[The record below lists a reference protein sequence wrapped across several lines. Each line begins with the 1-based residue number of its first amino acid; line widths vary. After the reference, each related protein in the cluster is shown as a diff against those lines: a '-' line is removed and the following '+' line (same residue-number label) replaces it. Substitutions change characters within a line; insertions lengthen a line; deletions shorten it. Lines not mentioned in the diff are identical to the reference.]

1 MKSTLRVVH
10 GASPQ
15 RVPDRRL
22 RVCVIGGGGVSY
34 SFQIGVRYLRSKK
47 RATVSMITL
56 ISIIGVAL
64 GVAALLAVLSI
75 TTGFEKAFRDKVLG
89 VNAHVLVLK
98 YGREFRDY
106 RDVLATVGEMPEV
119 AGIAPFSINEMMLT
133 KGERRAVVLVKGVT
147 PEGLQTVLDLPE
159 QMVAGNL
166 EGLRRRGSV
175 PTPSTEPPPDEDWQW
190 LRNIRDGKPEKGD
203 SQLVRPDASGGSS
216 SRPTAHTLSPRV
228 KNGDKPDVDGGQK
241 GDSPLGDGEPTRRKT
256 FWEEETERR
265 EAEREAQR
273 RARRP
278 RIGKVAEPGDIEAM
292 LGELDE
298 DELALPDD
306 PAWEAGLSQ
315 GEAQEPVDA
324 LPGIIVGKTL
334 AEDLGAEVGDR
345 VRLISPL
352 AALGITLS
360 EPGGPSTRSR
370 EFRVIGVFQAGFQE
384 YDSGLVYTDLF
395 EAQRL
400 FDEGDNVTGV
410 ELRVHDLDTSFELA
424 RRIEQNLGGA
434 FHSLDWSELNRNLFT
449 ALEVQ
454 KIALTLVIATI
465 IFVAA
470 FNVIATLIMVVLEKK
485 REIAILKAMGA
496 TDGTIL
502 GVFMLQGVVVGVIG
516 TFAGVLVG
524 GGLVAYLDK
533 IHFALDPKVY
543 LIDHLPVV
551 LSPTVFLVT
560 IGIAL
565 LICTVSTIA
574 PSWWAARMLPVEGL
588 RYE

>member
-1 MKSTLRVVH
+1 MPVR
-10 GASPQ
+10 
-15 RVPDRRL
+15 
-22 RVCVIGGGGVSY
+22 VIGGWGVSY

-106 RDVLATVGEMPEV
+106 RDVLSTVAEMPDV

-147 PEGLQTVLDLPE
+147 PEGLHTVLDLPQ
-159 QMVAGNL
+159 QMIAGDL
-166 EGLRRRGSV
+166 EGLRRPGSV
-175 PTPSTEPPPDEDWQW
+175 PTPTTKPQPDDNWQW
-190 LRNIRDGKPEKGD
+190 LRDLRDDKPENG
-203 SQLVRPDASGGSS
+203 VRP
-216 SRPTAHTLSPRV
+216 LFERV
-228 KNGDKPDVDGGQK
+228 KDGDRTDVDGGQK
-241 GDSPLGDGEPTRRKT
+241 EDAPGVDEEPVRRKT

-265 EAEREAQR
+265 EAQREAER

-278 RIGKVAEPGDIEAM
+278 NIGKVAKPDDIEAM
-292 LGELDE
+292 LGGLD
-298 DELALPDD
+298 DDALALPDD
-306 PAWEAGLSQ
+306 PEWEAGLSQ
-315 GEAQEPVDA
+315 GEAQEPVGA

-334 AEDLGAEVGDR
+334 AEDLGVEVGDR

-352 AALGITLS
+352 AALGLTLS
-360 EPGGPSTRSR
+360 EPGGASTRSR

-424 RRIEQNLGGA
+424 RRIEQDLGGA

-470 FNVIATLIMVVLEKK
+470 FNVIATLIMIVLEKK

-496 TDGTIL
+496 TDGTVL
-502 GVFMLQGVVVGVIG
+502 GIFMLQGVVVGVIG
-516 TFAGVLVG
+516 TLAGVLVG
-524 GGLVAYLDK
+524 GGLVVYLDK
-533 IHFALDPKVY
+533 IHFPLDPKVY

-551 LSPTVFLVT
+551 LNPTVFLVT
-560 IGIAL
+560 IAIAL

>member
-1 MKSTLRVVH
+1 
-10 GASPQ
+10 
-15 RVPDRRL
+15 
-22 RVCVIGGGGVSY
+22 
-34 SFQIGVRYLRSKK
+34 
-47 RATVSMITL
+47 MITA

-75 TTGFEKAFRDKVLG
+75 TTGFEQAFRDKVLG

-106 RDVLATVGEMPEV
+106 REVLSTVGEMPEV
-119 AGIAPFSINEMMLT
+119 SGIAPFSINEMMLT
-133 KGERRAVVLVKGVT
+133 KGERRGVVLVKGVT
-147 PEGLQTVLDLPE
+147 PEGVRTVLDLPQ
-159 QMVAGNL
+159 QMIAGGL
-166 EGLRRRGSV
+166 EGLRSPGSA
-175 PTPSTEPPPDEDWQW
+175 PTRAVQPKIDDDWQW
-190 LRNIRDGKPEKGD
+190 LRDIRDGKEPAARGTDE
-203 SQLVRPDASGGSS
+203 
-216 SRPTAHTLSPRV
+216 
-228 KNGDKPDVDGGQK
+228 DVEVPPSEQ
-241 GDSPLGDGEPTRRKT
+241 PVHRKT
-256 FWEEETERR
+256 FWEEEQERL
-265 EAEREAQR
+265 EARRAAQQR
-273 RARRP
+273 RRRTEV
-278 RIGKVAEPGDIEAM
+278 GEVAAPVEIEAM
-292 LGELDE
+292 LDELDGE
-298 DELALPDD
+298 DLALPDD
-306 PAWEAGLSQ
+306 PDWEAGLFV
-315 GEAQEPVDA
+315 GEVQEPVDA

-334 AEDLGAEVGDR
+334 AEDLGLEIGDR

-352 AALGITLS
+352 AALGLALT
-360 EPGGPSTRSR
+360 EPRGSTTRSR

-410 ELRVHDLDTSFELA
+410 ELRVHDLETSFELA
-424 RRIEQNLGGA
+424 RRIEQKLGGA

-470 FNVIATLIMVVLEKK
+470 FNVIATLIMIVLEKK

-496 TDGTIL
+496 TDATVL

-524 GGLVAYLDK
+524 GGLVTYLDK
-533 IHFALDPKVY
+533 IRFELDPKVY

-551 LSPTVFLVT
+551 VNPTVFLVT

-565 LICTVSTIA
+565 LICTLSTIA
-574 PSWWAARMLPVEGL
+574 PSWWAARMLPVDGL

>member
-1 MKSTLRVVH
+1 
-10 GASPQ
+10 
-15 RVPDRRL
+15 
-22 RVCVIGGGGVSY
+22 
-34 SFQIGVRYLRSKK
+34 
-47 RATVSMITL
+47 MITL

-75 TTGFEKAFRDKVLG
+75 TTGFERAFRDKVLG

-147 PEGLQTVLDLPE
+147 TEGLHTVLDLPQ
-159 QMVAGNL
+159 QMIAGNL
-166 EGLRRRGSV
+166 EGLRRPGSV
-175 PTPSTEPPPDEDWQW
+175 PTPSTEPPPNEDWQW

-203 SQLVRPDASGGSS
+203 SPLFEG
-216 SRPTAHTLSPRV
+216 V

-334 AEDLGAEVGDR
+334 AEDLGVEVGDR

-360 EPGGPSTRSR
+360 EPGGASTRSR

-424 RRIEQNLGGA
+424 RRIEQNLGGS

-496 TDGTIL
+496 TDGTVL
-502 GVFMLQGVVVGVIG
+502 GIFMLQGVVVGVIG
-516 TFAGVLVG
+516 TLAGVLVG

>member
-1 MKSTLRVVH
+1 
-10 GASPQ
+10 
-15 RVPDRRL
+15 
-22 RVCVIGGGGVSY
+22 VSY
-34 SFQIGVRYLRSKK
+34 AFQIGARYLRSKK

-75 TTGFEKAFRDKVLG
+75 TTGFENAFRDKVLG

-133 KGERRAVVLVKGVT
+133 KGERRGVVLVKGVT
-147 PEGLQTVLDLPE
+147 PEGLRTVLDLPH
-159 QMVAGNL
+159 QLLIGGL
-166 EGLRRRGSV
+166 EGLRRPGAL
-175 PTPSTEPPPDEDWQW
+175 PTQSEAPQADDDWQW
-190 LRNIRDGKPEKGD
+190 LRDIRDGRGSPG
-203 SQLVRPDASGGSS
+203 SGGLG
-216 SRPTAHTLSPRV
+216 TRV
-228 KNGDKPDVDGGQK
+228 PDSAVPARSAGLDGK
-241 GDSPLGDGEPTRRKT
+241 GDSPLVEEAPARRKT
-256 FWEEETERR
+256 FWEEEQERRQGQR
-265 EAEREAQR
+265 EAERK
-273 RARRP
+273 ARRP
-278 RIGKVAEPGDIEAM
+278 RLGAVAEPDEIESM
-292 LGELDE
+292 LGGFDDQDFE
-298 DELALPDD
+298 LPDD
-306 PAWEAGLSQ
+306 PAWEAGLSY
-315 GEAQEPVDA
+315 GEAQEPVET

-334 AEDLGAEVGDR
+334 AEDLGLKVGDR

-352 AALGITLS
+352 AALGLALS
-360 EPGGPSTRSR
+360 EARGSVTRSR

-424 RRIEQNLGGA
+424 RRIEQDLGGA

-496 TDGTIL
+496 TDWTVL
-502 GVFMLQGVVVGVIG
+502 GIFMLQGVVVGVIG
-516 TFAGVLVG
+516 TFAGVIVG
-524 GGLVAYLDK
+524 GGLVTYLDK
-533 IHFALDPKVY
+533 IQFPLDPKVY

-551 LSPTVFLVT
+551 LNPSVFLIT
-560 IGIAL
+560 IAIAL
-565 LICTVSTIA
+565 LICTLSTIA
-574 PSWWAARMLPVEGL
+574 PSWWAARMLPVDGL

>member
-1 MKSTLRVVH
+1 
-10 GASPQ
+10 
-15 RVPDRRL
+15 
-22 RVCVIGGGGVSY
+22 VSY
-34 SFQIGVRYLRSKK
+34 GFQIGVRYLRSKK

-106 RDVLATVGEMPEV
+106 REVLRTVGGMEEV
-119 AGIAPFSINEMMLT
+119 AGVAPFSINEMMFI

-147 PEGLQTVLDLPE
+147 PEGLQTVLDLPN
-159 QMVAGNL
+159 QMVTGDL
-166 EGLRRRGSV
+166 EGLRRPGYH
-175 PTPSTEPPPDEDWQW
+175 PTPTTPATPAAEDDTWQW
-190 LRNIRDGKPEKGD
+190 LRDLRDGHEPEKG
-203 SQLVRPDASGGSS
+203 VRPLFDAD
-216 SRPTAHTLSPRV
+216 TEPRV
-228 KNGDKPDVDGGQK
+228 EGEGADAPD
-241 GDSPLGDGEPTRRKT
+241 EPPVRRKT
-256 FWEEETERR
+256 IWEEE
-265 EAEREAQR
+265 AEQRAAQRDAER
-273 RARRP
+273 RARRAN
-278 RIGKVAEPGDIEAM
+278 IGKVAKPNDIEAM
-292 LGELDE
+292 LGALD
-298 DELALPDD
+298 DDALALPDD
-306 PAWEAGLSQ
+306 PGWEAGLSQ
-315 GEAQEPVDA
+315 GQAQEPLDA

-334 AEDLGAEVGDR
+334 AEDLSVEVGDR

-352 AALGITLS
+352 AALGMALS
-360 EPGGPSTRSR
+360 KPGGASTRSR

-410 ELRVHDLDTSFELA
+410 ELRVHDLDTSFALA
-424 RRIEQNLGGA
+424 RRIEQDLGGA

-470 FNVIATLIMVVLEKK
+470 FNVIATLIMIVLEKK

-496 TDGTIL
+496 TDATVL
-502 GVFMLQGVVVGVIG
+502 GIFMLQGVVVGVIG

-565 LICTVSTIA
+565 LICTISTIA
-574 PSWWAARMLPVEGL
+574 PSWWAARMLPVDGL

>member
-1 MKSTLRVVH
+1 
-10 GASPQ
+10 
-15 RVPDRRL
+15 
-22 RVCVIGGGGVSY
+22 VSY
-34 SFQIGVRYLRSKK
+34 SLQIGLRYLRSKK

-56 ISIIGVAL
+56 ISIVGVAL

-75 TTGFEKAFRDKVLG
+75 TTGFENAFRDKVLG

-106 RDVLATVGEMPEV
+106 RDVLSTVGDMPEV

-133 KGERRAVVLVKGVT
+133 KGERRGVVLVKGVT
-147 PEGLQTVLDLPE
+147 PEGLSTVLDLP
-159 QMVAGNL
+159 QQIIAGGL
-166 EGLRRRGSV
+166 EGLRRPGSLPTQTAT
-175 PTPSTEPPPDEDWQW
+175 PTPTDTWQW
-190 LRNIRDGKPEKGD
+190 LRNIRDGKPEKGF
-203 SQLVRPDASGGSS
+203 RP
-216 SRPTAHTLSPRV
+216 LFERV
-228 KNGDKPDVDGGQK
+228 KKDEAAEADVGPQNEA
-241 GDSPLGDGEPTRRKT
+241 PTVIEEPGLMKSY
-256 FWEEETERR
+256 WEEETERR
-265 EAEREAQR
+265 EARREAER

-278 RIGKVAEPGDIEAM
+278 NIGKIAKPGDIEAM
-292 LGELDE
+292 LDGFEGD
-298 DELALPDD
+298 LALPDD

-315 GEAQEPVDA
+315 GQAQEPVDA

-334 AEDLGAEVGDR
+334 AEDLALEVGDR

-352 AALGITLS
+352 AALGLALS
-360 EPGGPSTRSR
+360 EPGAASTRSR

-395 EAQRL
+395 EAQHL

-410 ELRVHDLDTSFELA
+410 ELRVHDLGTSFELA
-424 RRIEQNLGGA
+424 RRIEQELGGA

-470 FNVIATLIMVVLEKK
+470 FNVIATLIMIVIEKK

-496 TDGTIL
+496 TDMTIL
-502 GVFMLQGVVVGVIG
+502 GVFMVQGVVVGVIG
-516 TFAGVLVG
+516 TLAGVLVG
-524 GGLVAYLDK
+524 GGLVVYLDK
-533 IHFALDPKVY
+533 IRFPLDPKVY

-551 LSPTVFLVT
+551 LNPTVFVVT

-574 PSWWAARMLPVEGL
+574 PSWWAARMLPVDGL

>member
-1 MKSTLRVVH
+1 
-10 GASPQ
+10 
-15 RVPDRRL
+15 
-22 RVCVIGGGGVSY
+22 VIRGWGVSY
-34 SFQIGVRYLRSKK
+34 SLQIGVRYLRSKK

-75 TTGFEKAFRDKVLG
+75 TTGFENAFRDKVLG

-106 RDVLATVGEMPEV
+106 RDVLSTVGEMPEV

-133 KGERRAVVLVKGVT
+133 KGERRGVVLVKGVT
-147 PEGLQTVLDLPE
+147 PDGVRTVLDLPH
-159 QMVAGNL
+159 QMITGNL
-166 EGLRRRGSV
+166 DGLRRPGSI
-175 PTPSTEPPPDEDWQW
+175 PTRTTKPPPTDNWQW
-190 LRNIRDGKPEKGD
+190 LRNLK
-203 SQLVRPDASGGSS
+203 
-216 SRPTAHTLSPRV
+216 
-228 KNGDKPDVDGGQK
+228 DKK
-241 GDSPLGDGEPTRRKT
+241 GDSPLFERVKDAGESEGEVAQEGDSPLDEEPTRRKT
-256 FWEEETERR
+256 FWEEEQESREAQR
-265 EAEREAQR
+265 EAERQ
-273 RARRP
+273 ARRP
-278 RIGKVAEPGDIEAM
+278 DIGKVAEPGDIEAM
-292 LGELDE
+292 LGGFD
-298 DELALPDD
+298 DDLALPDD
-306 PAWEAGLSQ
+306 PEWEAGLSQ
-315 GEAQEPVDA
+315 GGAQEPVEA

-334 AEDLGAEVGDR
+334 AEDLGLEVGDR

-352 AALGITLS
+352 AALGLALT
-360 EPGGPSTRSR
+360 EPRGSTTRSR

-410 ELRVHDLDTSFELA
+410 ELRVHDLDTSYELA

-470 FNVIATLIMVVLEKK
+470 FNVIATLIMIVLEKK

-496 TDGTIL
+496 TDATVL
-502 GVFMLQGVVVGVIG
+502 GVFMVQGIVVGVIG
-516 TFAGVLVG
+516 TLAGVLVG
-524 GGLVAYLDK
+524 GGLITYLDK
-533 IHFALDPKVY
+533 IRFPLDPKVY

-551 LSPTVFLVT
+551 LNPTVYLIT
-560 IGIAL
+560 IAIAL

>member
-1 MKSTLRVVH
+1 MRV
-10 GASPQ
+10 S
-15 RVPDRRL
+15 
-22 RVCVIGGGGVSY
+22 VIGERNVSY
-34 SFQIGVRYLRSKK
+34 SLQIGARYLRSKK

-133 KGERRAVVLVKGVT
+133 KGERRGVVLVKGVT
-147 PEGLQTVLDLPE
+147 PEGLQTVLDLPH
-159 QMVAGNL
+159 QLVAGGL
-166 EGLRRRGSV
+166 EGLRRAGAV
-175 PTPSTEPPPDEDWQW
+175 PNLEATPKADGDDWQW
-190 LRNIRDGKPEKGD
+190 LRDIRDGKNSPQTGAVETKPPN
-203 SQLVRPDASGGSS
+203 PDE
-216 SRPTAHTLSPRV
+216 
-228 KNGDKPDVDGGQK
+228 K
-241 GDSPLGDGEPTRRKT
+241 GDSPLFEKEPVRRKS
-256 FWEEETERR
+256 FWEAEKERR
-265 EAEREAQR
+265 EAQREAER

-278 RIGKVAEPGDIEAM
+278 RIGAVAEPGEIEAM
-292 LGELDE
+292 LGGLD
-298 DELALPDD
+298 DDDLALPDD
-306 PAWEAGLSQ
+306 PAWEAGLSY
-315 GEAQEPVDA
+315 GEAQEPVEA

-334 AEDLGAEVGDR
+334 AEDLSLEVGDR

-352 AALGITLS
+352 AALGLTLS
-360 EPGGPSTRSR
+360 ETGGAVTRSR

-496 TDGTIL
+496 TDATVL
-502 GVFMLQGVVVGVIG
+502 GIFMLQGIVVGVIG
-516 TFAGVLVG
+516 TLAGVLVG

-533 IHFALDPKVY
+533 IQFPLDPKVY

-551 LSPTVFLVT
+551 LNPSVFFIT
-560 IGIAL
+560 IAIAL
-565 LICTVSTIA
+565 FICTLSTIA
-574 PSWWAARMLPVEGL
+574 PSLWAARMLPVDGL

>member
-1 MKSTLRVVH
+1 
-10 GASPQ
+10 
-15 RVPDRRL
+15 
-22 RVCVIGGGGVSY
+22 VSY
-34 SFQIGVRYLRSKK
+34 GLQIGVRYLRSKK

-119 AGIAPFSINEMMLT
+119 AGSAPFSINEMMIT
-133 KGERRAVVLVKGVT
+133 KGERRGVVLVKGVT
-147 PEGLQTVLDLPE
+147 PHGVRAVLDLPQ
-159 QMVAGNL
+159 QMIAGNL
-166 EGLRRRGSV
+166 DGLRRPGST
-175 PTPSTEPPPDEDWQW
+175 PTPTTNPNPTNNWQW
-190 LRNIRDGKPEKGD
+190 LRDIRDEKG
-203 SQLVRPDASGGSS
+203 VRPFLEKVDDAE
-216 SRPTAHTLSPRV
+216 PTKAA
-228 KNGDKPDVDGGQK
+228 GEQE
-241 GDSPLGDGEPTRRKT
+241 GDSPPAAEELTLRKT

-265 EAEREAQR
+265 EAQREAER

-278 RIGKVAEPGDIEAM
+278 NIGKVAEPGEIEEM
-292 LGELDE
+292 LSELGDE
-298 DELALPDD
+298 FALPDD
-306 PAWEAGLSQ
+306 PEWEAGLSR
-315 GEAQEPVDA
+315 GEGQEPVDT
-324 LPGIIVGKTL
+324 LPGIVVGKTL
-334 AEDLGAEVGDR
+334 AEDLGLEVGDR

-352 AALGITLS
+352 AALGLALS
-360 EPGGPSTRSR
+360 EPGGASTRSR

-410 ELRVHDLDTSFELA
+410 ELRVHDLDTSAQLA
-424 RRIEQNLGGA
+424 RRIEQDLGGA

-454 KIALTLVIATI
+454 KIVLTLVIATI

-470 FNVIATLIMVVLEKK
+470 FNVVATLIMIVIEKK

-496 TDGTIL
+496 TDATIL

-516 TFAGVLVG
+516 TFVGVLVG

-533 IHFALDPKVY
+533 IHFPLDPKVY

-551 LSPTVFLVT
+551 LDPSVFLIT
-560 IGIAL
+560 TGIAL
-565 LICTVSTIA
+565 LICTISTIA
-574 PSWWAARMLPVEGL
+574 PAWWAARMLPVDGL

>member
-1 MKSTLRVVH
+1 
-10 GASPQ
+10 
-15 RVPDRRL
+15 
-22 RVCVIGGGGVSY
+22 VSY
-34 SFQIGVRYLRSKK
+34 SLQIGVRYLRSKK
-47 RATVSMITL
+47 RATVSMITF

-89 VNAHVLVLK
+89 VNADVLILK

-106 RDVLATVGEMPEV
+106 RNVIATVGKMPEV

-147 PEGLQTVLDLPE
+147 PEGIHTVLDLP
-159 QMVAGNL
+159 QQIVAGSL
-166 EGLRRRGSV
+166 EGLRRPGSA
-175 PTPSTEPPPDEDWQW
+175 PTHPKSPKPDDDWQW
-190 LRNIRDGKPEKGD
+190 LRNIRDKTEKGD
-203 SQLVRPDASGGSS
+203 SPPLDE
-216 SRPTAHTLSPRV
+216 
-228 KNGDKPDVDGGQK
+228 KPI
-241 GDSPLGDGEPTRRKT
+241 RRKT
-256 FWEEETERR
+256 FWEEEREHRQAQR
-265 EAEREAQR
+265 EAERQ
-273 RARRP
+273 ARRP
-278 RIGKVAEPGDIEAM
+278 DIGQVAKPGEIEALLDG
-292 LGELDE
+292 LGEE
-298 DELALPDD
+298 ELALPDD
-306 PAWEAGLSQ
+306 TDWEAGLFQ
-315 GEAQEPVDA
+315 GAAQEPLES
-324 LPGIIVGKTL
+324 LPGIVVGKTL
-334 AEDLGAEVGDR
+334 GENLGLEVGDR

-352 AALGITLS
+352 AALGLALS
-360 EPGGPSTRSR
+360 KPDGASTRSR
-370 EFRVIGVFQAGFQE
+370 EFRVSGVFQAGFQE

-410 ELRVHDLDTSFELA
+410 ELRVYDLDTSEQLA
-424 RRIEQNLGGA
+424 RSIEQDLGGA

-449 ALEVQ
+449 ALAVQ

-470 FNVIATLIMVVLEKK
+470 FNVVATLIMIVLEKK

-496 TDGTIL
+496 TDGTVL
-502 GVFMLQGVVVGVIG
+502 GVFMLQGVVVGLIG
-516 TFAGVLVG
+516 TLLGVLIG
-524 GGLVAYLDK
+524 GGLVLYLDK
-533 IHFALDPKVY
+533 VHFPLDPKIY

-551 LSPTVFLVT
+551 LNPTVFLVT

-565 LICTVSTIA
+565 LICTLSTIA

>member
-1 MKSTLRVVH
+1 
-10 GASPQ
+10 
-15 RVPDRRL
+15 
-22 RVCVIGGGGVSY
+22 VIQGWEVSY

-75 TTGFEKAFRDKVLG
+75 TTGFENAFRDKVLG

-106 RDVLATVGEMPEV
+106 REVLHTVGEMPEV
-119 AGIAPFSINEMMLT
+119 AGIAPFSINEMMIT
-133 KGERRAVVLVKGVT
+133 KGEHRGVVLVKGVT
-147 PEGLQTVLDLPE
+147 PEGVRTVLDLPH
-159 QMVAGNL
+159 QIVAGTL
-166 EGLRRRGSV
+166 EGLSRPGST
-175 PTPSTEPPPDEDWQW
+175 PTHTVTPKADEDWQW
-190 LRNIRDGKPEKGD
+190 LRDLK
-203 SQLVRPDASGGSS
+203 
-216 SRPTAHTLSPRV
+216 
-228 KNGDKPDVDGGQK
+228 DGGLNQEEGVQE
-241 GDSPLGDGEPTRRKT
+241 GDSPTSADEPTRRKT
-256 FWEEETERR
+256 FWEEEKERR
-265 EAEREAQR
+265 EEQRETERQ
-273 RARRP
+273 ARRP
-278 RIGKVAEPGDIEAM
+278 NIGKVAKPGDIEAM
-292 LGELDE
+292 LGGLEE
-298 DELALPDD
+298 DDFALPDD
-306 PAWEAGLSQ
+306 PGWEAGLSHGQ
-315 GEAQEPVDA
+315 AQEPVDS

-334 AEDLGAEVGDR
+334 AEDLDLEVGDR

-352 AALGITLS
+352 AALGLALS
-360 EPGGPSTRSR
+360 EPGGHATRSR

-395 EAQRL
+395 EAQHL

-410 ELRVHDLDTSFELA
+410 ELRVHDLNTSFELA
-424 RRIEQNLGGA
+424 RRIELDLGGA

-470 FNVIATLIMVVLEKK
+470 FNVIATLIMIVLEKK

-496 TDGTIL
+496 TDATVL
-502 GVFMLQGVVVGVIG
+502 GIFMIQGVVVGVIG
-516 TFAGVLVG
+516 TLAGVLVG

-533 IHFALDPKVY
+533 VQFPLDPKVY

-551 LSPTVFLVT
+551 LNPTVFLVT

-574 PSWWAARMLPVEGL
+574 PSWWAARMLPVDGL

>member
-1 MKSTLRVVH
+1 M
-10 GASPQ
+10 
-15 RVPDRRL
+15 
-22 RVCVIGGGGVSY
+22 SY
-34 SFQIGVRYLRSKK
+34 SLEIGVRYLRSKK

-75 TTGFEKAFRDKVLG
+75 TTGFEKAFRDRVLG

-106 RDVLATVGEMPEV
+106 RDVLGTVGEMPEV
-119 AGIAPFSINEMMLT
+119 SGVAPFSINEMMLT
-133 KGERRAVVLVKGVT
+133 KDERRGVVLVKGVT
-147 PEGLQTVLDLPE
+147 PSGVRNVLDLPQ
-159 QMVAGNL
+159 QMIAGDL
-166 EGLRRRGSV
+166 DGLRRPGSS
-175 PTPSTEPPPDEDWQW
+175 PTLAPKPTTDDTWQW
-190 LRNIRDGKPEKGD
+190 LRDVRDG
-203 SQLVRPDASGGSS
+203 RS
-216 SRPTAHTLSPRV
+216 SRGGGGMGPAGPDSEPTAEQ
-228 KNGDKPDVDGGQK
+228 VD
-241 GDSPLGDGEPTRRKT
+241 EPGVTPEEPPGRKT
-256 FWEEETERR
+256 FWEEEKARREARR
-265 EAEREAQR
+265 EAER

-278 RIGKVAEPGDIEAM
+278 EVGAVAAPGEIEAM
-292 LGELDE
+292 LGELD
-298 DELALPDD
+298 DDALALPDD
-306 PAWEAGLSQ
+306 PEWEAGLVQ
-315 GEAQEPVDA
+315 GGAQEPLDS

-334 AEDLGAEVGDR
+334 AEDLGLEIGDR

-352 AALGITLS
+352 AALGLALT
-360 EPGGPSTRSR
+360 EPRGSSTRSR
-370 EFRVIGVFQAGFQE
+370 EFRVIGIFQAGFQE

-410 ELRVHDLDTSFELA
+410 ELRVHDLDTSFDVA
-424 RRIEQNLGGA
+424 RRIEQSLGGA

-470 FNVIATLIMVVLEKK
+470 FNVIATLIMIVLEKK

-496 TDGTIL
+496 TDATVL
-502 GVFMLQGVVVGVIG
+502 GVFMVQGVVVGVIG
-516 TFAGVLVG
+516 TLAGVLVG
-524 GGLVAYLDK
+524 GGIVAYLDK
-533 IHFALDPKVY
+533 VRFPLDPKVY

-551 LSPTVFLVT
+551 MNPSVFLVT

-565 LICTVSTIA
+565 LICTLSTIA

>member
-1 MKSTLRVVH
+1 
-10 GASPQ
+10 
-15 RVPDRRL
+15 
-22 RVCVIGGGGVSY
+22 
-34 SFQIGVRYLRSKK
+34 
-47 RATVSMITL
+47 MITL
-56 ISIIGVAL
+56 ISIFGVAL

-106 RDVLATVGEMPEV
+106 RDVLATVSEMPEV
-119 AGIAPFSINEMMLT
+119 EGIAPFSINEMMLT

-147 PEGLQTVLDLPE
+147 PAGVRNVLDLP
-159 QMVAGNL
+159 QQIIDGDL
-166 EGLRRRGSV
+166 DGLRRPGSL
-175 PTPSTEPPPDEDWQW
+175 PTVAPKPTTDATWQW
-190 LRNIRDGKPEKGD
+190 LRDLRDGKEG
-203 SQLVRPDASGGSS
+203 A
-216 SRPTAHTLSPRV
+216 PTARGEQV
-228 KNGDKPDVDGGQK
+228 AGQTA
-241 GDSPLGDGEPTRRKT
+241 DPSEQEPGLRRT
-256 FWEEETERR
+256 IWEQ
-265 EAEREAQR
+265 EREKRTAQRRAGR

-278 RIGKVAEPGDIEAM
+278 NVGPLAQPDDIEAM
-292 LGELDE
+292 LEGLDDEELS
-298 DELALPDD
+298 LPDD
-306 PAWEAGLSQ
+306 LEFEAGLAQ
-315 GEAQEPVDA
+315 GGAQEPLES
-324 LPGIIVGKTL
+324 LPGIVVGKTL
-334 AEDLGAEVGDR
+334 AEDLELQVGDR

-360 EPGGPSTRSR
+360 EPGASSTRSR

-395 EAQRL
+395 EAQHL

-410 ELRVHDLDTSFELA
+410 ELRVFDLDTSYELA
-424 RRIEQNLGGA
+424 RRIEQDLGGA

-470 FNVIATLIMVVLEKK
+470 FNVIATLIMIVLEKK

-496 TDGTIL
+496 TDGTVL
-502 GVFMLQGVVVGVIG
+502 RVFMLQGIVVGVIG
-516 TFAGVLVG
+516 TLIGVLVG
-524 GGLVAYLDK
+524 GGIVTYLDRVR
-533 IHFALDPKVY
+533 FPLDPKVY

-551 LSPTVFLVT
+551 INPSVFFIT

-565 LICTVSTIA
+565 LICTISTIA
-574 PSWWAARMLPVEGL
+574 PSYWAARMLPVDGL

>member
-1 MKSTLRVVH
+1 
-10 GASPQ
+10 
-15 RVPDRRL
+15 
-22 RVCVIGGGGVSY
+22 VSY
-34 SFQIGVRYLRSKK
+34 SLQIGVRYLRSKK

-106 RDVLATVGEMPEV
+106 REVLHTVGEMPEV

-133 KGERRAVVLVKGVT
+133 KGERRGVVLVKGVT
-147 PEGLQTVLDLPE
+147 PEGLRTVLDLPQ
-159 QMVAGNL
+159 QMVTGTL
-166 EGLRRRGSV
+166 EGLRRPGAL
-175 PTPSTEPPPDEDWQW
+175 PTHSAKPKPDEDWQW
-190 LRNIRDGKPEKGD
+190 LRDLRDGKKGD
-203 SQLVRPDASGGSS
+203 SPLFERVRNGSEPDA
-216 SRPTAHTLSPRV
+216 
-228 KNGDKPDVDGGQK
+228 GQK
-241 GDSPLGDGEPTRRKT
+241 GDSPLADEEPVQRKT
-256 FWEEETERR
+256 FWEEEKERR
-265 EAEREAQR
+265 EAQREAER

-278 RIGKVAEPGDIEAM
+278 EIGDVAKPGEIEAI
-292 LGELDE
+292 LGGLDD

-306 PAWEAGLSQ
+306 PEWEAGLSQ
-315 GEAQEPVDA
+315 GEAQDPVDA

-334 AEDLGAEVGDR
+334 AEDLALEVGDR

-352 AALGITLS
+352 AALGLALS
-360 EPGGPSTRSR
+360 EPRGSSTRSR

-384 YDSGLVYTDLF
+384 YDSGLVYTDLY

-424 RRIEQNLGGA
+424 RRIEQDLGGA

-470 FNVIATLIMVVLEKK
+470 FNVIATLIMIVLEKK

-496 TDGTIL
+496 TDATLL
-502 GVFMLQGVVVGVIG
+502 GIFMVQGIVVGVIG
-516 TFAGVLVG
+516 TLAGVLVG
-524 GGLVAYLDK
+524 GGLVTYLDK
-533 IHFALDPKVY
+533 IHFPLDPKVY

-551 LSPTVFLVT
+551 LNPTVFLIT
-560 IGIAL
+560 IAIAL

>member
-1 MKSTLRVVH
+1 
-10 GASPQ
+10 
-15 RVPDRRL
+15 
-22 RVCVIGGGGVSY
+22 
-34 SFQIGVRYLRSKK
+34 
-47 RATVSMITL
+47 MITL

-75 TTGFEKAFRDKVLG
+75 TTGFEQAFRDKVLG

-106 RDVLATVGEMPEV
+106 REVLSTVGEMPEV

-133 KGERRAVVLVKGVT
+133 KGERRGVVLVKGVT
-147 PEGLQTVLDLPE
+147 PEGVSTVLDLPQ
-159 QMVAGNL
+159 QMIAGGMD
-166 EGLRRRGSV
+166 GLRRPGSA
-175 PTPSTEPPPDEDWQW
+175 PTRAAQPKVDDDWQW
-190 LRNIRDGKPEKGD
+190 LREIRDGRRSRGGGGVGD
-203 SQLVRPDASGGSS
+203 SVGGVGRDKLPPEASAATGSDAAPPSE
-216 SRPTAHTLSPRV
+216 
-228 KNGDKPDVDGGQK
+228 
-241 GDSPLGDGEPTRRKT
+241 EPVRRKT
-256 FWEEETERR
+256 FWEQEQARL
-265 EAEREAQR
+265 EAQR
-273 RARRP
+273 EADRRKRRADF
-278 RIGKVAEPGDIEAM
+278 GEVAAPGEIEAM
-292 LGELDE
+292 LGELGD
-298 DELALPDD
+298 DDFALPDD
-306 PAWEAGLSQ
+306 PDWEAGLFV
-315 GEAQEPVDA
+315 GEVQEPIDA

-334 AEDLGAEVGDR
+334 AEDLGLEIGDR

-352 AALGITLS
+352 AALGLALT
-360 EPGGPSTRSR
+360 EPRGSTTRSR

-384 YDSGLVYTDLF
+384 YDSGLVYADLF

-424 RRIEQNLGGA
+424 RRIEQKLGGA

-470 FNVIATLIMVVLEKK
+470 FNVIATLIMIVLEKK

-496 TDGTIL
+496 TDATVL

-516 TFAGVLVG
+516 TLAGVLVG
-524 GGLVAYLDK
+524 GGLVTYLDK
-533 IHFALDPKVY
+533 IRFELDPKVY

-551 LSPTVFLVT
+551 INPTVFLVT
-560 IGIAL
+560 IAIAL
-565 LICTVSTIA
+565 LICTLSTIA
-574 PSWWAARMLPVEGL
+574 PSWWAARMLPVDGL

>member
-1 MKSTLRVVH
+1 
-10 GASPQ
+10 
-15 RVPDRRL
+15 
-22 RVCVIGGGGVSY
+22 
-34 SFQIGVRYLRSKK
+34 
-47 RATVSMITL
+47 MITL
-56 ISIIGVAL
+56 ISIFGVAL

-119 AGIAPFSINEMMLT
+119 EGIAPFSINEMMLT

-147 PEGLQTVLDLPE
+147 PAGVRNVLDLPQ
-159 QMVAGNL
+159 QMIDGDL
-166 EGLRRRGSV
+166 KGLRRPGSQ
-175 PTPSTEPPPDEDWQW
+175 PTVTPKATTDATWQW
-190 LRNIRDGKPEKGD
+190 LRDLRDGKQSAPAGRDDQATDRTADPSDQEPE
-203 SQLVRPDASGGSS
+203 L
-216 SRPTAHTLSPRV
+216 
-228 KNGDKPDVDGGQK
+228 
-241 GDSPLGDGEPTRRKT
+241 RKT
-256 FWEEETERR
+256 IWEQEKENRSEQRR
-265 EAEREAQR
+265 ADR

-278 RIGKVAEPGDIEAM
+278 KIGQLARLDDIEAM
-292 LGELDE
+292 LEGLD
-298 DELALPDD
+298 DEALALPDD
-306 PAWEAGLSQ
+306 PDFEAGLAQ
-315 GEAQEPVDA
+315 GGAQEPLDS

-334 AEDLGAEVGDR
+334 AEDLELQVGDR

-352 AALGITLS
+352 AALGISLS
-360 EPGGPSTRSR
+360 EPGASSTRSR

-395 EAQRL
+395 EAQHL

-410 ELRVHDLDTSFELA
+410 ELRVFDLDTSYELA
-424 RRIEQNLGGA
+424 RRIEQDLGGA

-470 FNVIATLIMVVLEKK
+470 FNVIATLIMIVLEKK

-496 TDGTIL
+496 TDGTVL
-502 GVFMLQGVVVGVIG
+502 RVFMLQGIVVGIIG
-516 TFAGVLVG
+516 TLLGVLVG
-524 GGLVAYLDK
+524 GGIVTYLDRVR
-533 IHFALDPKVY
+533 FPLDPKVY

-551 LSPTVFLVT
+551 VNPSVFLIT

-574 PSWWAARMLPVEGL
+574 PSYWAARMLPVDGL